1 MKRIFSGVTD
11 MKRVLILN
19 GEGAALEK
27 HCNPKCSWIFRVHC
41 NYVQYRQ
48 TAGLLW
54 CIRRKAIFNY
64 DYLIIGCHGDGGKII
79 VPILGENV
87 YYPNECRNNIGY
99 EELQGS
105 VKIKD
110 KTVIC
115 TGCTTGAGDLCKA
128 FNRNNN
134 IFVAPA
140 DYIEGNSSLL
150 FIVSLFYHLSNGSS
164 FKDSFAG
171 ANSID
176 SETQLYN
183 FYSWYFYYKD
193 GKFRFTSSGGVSPKL
208 LNHKPPCA
216 EPTVLSVNGFPSKLQ
231 QTFSTSE

>member
-1 MKRIFSGVTD
+1 MNFAEVTD

-19 GEGAALEK
+19 GEGAALENIAIRSVLEYFGCIVTIYSIGRPQDYFDIFGGK
-27 HCNPKCSWIFRVHC
+27 HN
-41 NYVQYRQ
+41 
-48 TAGLLW
+48 
-54 CIRRKAIFNY
+54 FNY
-64 DYLIIGCHGDGGKII
+64 DYLIIGCHGDDGKII

-99 EELQGS
+99 EELQGL

-115 TGCTTGAGDLCKA
+115 TGCTTGAGELYKA

-150 FIVSLFYHLSNGSS
+150 FIVNLFYHLSNGSS
-164 FKDSFAG
+164 FKDSFAA

-183 FYSWYFYYKD
+183 FYS
-193 GKFRFTSSGGVSPKL
+193 
-208 LNHKPPCA
+208 
-216 EPTVLSVNGFPSKLQ
+216 
-231 QTFSTSE
+231 